1 MTTEQLDALTHSLS
15 PALAHQRE
23 RLRYECRG
31 GERLRAPGA
40 GSKDEL
46 SGSDRIL
53 ATVLCL
59 RKIGTHELLAR
70 LFGITRSTLTR
81 AVQEV
86 RHLLTDQ
93 AIPASTA
100 RFRTPRTSPPHLNKY
115 GNQPQER
122 SNPHVDSLRALT
134 R

>member
-15 PALAHQRE
+15 PALADQRE
-23 RLRYECRG
+23 RLRHERRG

-40 GSKDEL
+40 GSKDKL
-46 SGSDRIL
+46 SDSDRIL

-59 RKIGTHELLAR
+59 RRIGTHELLAR
-70 LFGITRSTLTR
+70 LFGVATSTLTR

-86 RHLLTDQ
+86 RPLLTDT

-100 RFRTPRTSPPHLNKY
+100 RFRTPTDVAAHLNKY
-115 GNQPQER
+115 GNQPPGKIK
-122 SNPHVDSLRALT
+122 SAC
-134 R
+134 